1 MVRPLVAIGVN
12 DHGTRKKIP
21 KEVTFHHTSPSG
33 PKSAGPG
40 GPALPGRVPPPGEPV
55 KVGRTVETKRDVPAF
70 LGLHVLVSFA
80 CALGESALPFMGL
93 GGARRP
99 SPTSSL
105 QKSKFNIHQ
114 STILP
119 LSRRW
124 RQVGG
129 ARRPSP
135 TGFFEYWWA
144 RRPPSLSYGC
154 ASRSME
160 RNVCLLSIH
169 SVCRMTALVLDH

>member
-80 CALGESALPFMGL
+80 CALGESALPFMGSAGR
-93 GGARRP
+93 GGPALPGVGEEEEKRKSPALPLPPTTDNRQ
-99 SPTSSL
+99 PTSFL
-105 QKSKFNIHQ
+105 RHAVGDKSAGRCGPALP
-114 STILP
+114 SILN
-119 LSRRW
+119 S
-124 RQVGG
+124 GG
-129 ARRPSP
+129 RDDH
-135 TGFFEYWWA
+135 
-144 RRPPSLSYGC
+144 PP
-154 ASRSME
+154 
-160 RNVCLLSIH
+160 
-169 SVCRMTALVLDH
+169 